1 MEVGAWDM
9 SAKVVDTVSSFA
21 TAPAILGFTLV
32 VVVSCAVMI
41 LGLEAATRLL
51 LSGQVAS
58 WRAVAFGDQRV
69 SFISRGAFQNRAGY
83 PAYRPD
89 SEIREVAYYPDSD
102 GTMTREYDCTYRS
115 DRLGFLSNSIRYE
128 EAEILL
134 LGDSNAQGQGGCAWL
149 PRLSHDVRSRVYST
163 AVFGHGVKH
172 WRNVLV
178 DLEKI
183 RTPPKVMII
192 FITDDFF
199 RTDWVFDDAQLACIT
214 GDGDCRGMYWHPLS
228 DNMAEQATETY
239 ARRDPGSRTAD
250 LKSLTKYHLIATYTL
265 LRMIVGRQ
273 QVERRTFG
281 DSLEIL
287 GAIADKYPLKLI
299 WVNEHGET
307 AGPGPRTRL
316 LEKRLQRF
324 DVTRCSIPL
333 QGFLPRDRHPNRQ
346 GYDVLKSCVEQV
358 VRGW

>member
-1 MEVGAWDM
+1 MV
-9 SAKVVDTVSSFA
+9 AKVVDSVLSVPSVSA
-21 TAPAILGFTLV
+21 MLGFALV
-32 VVVSCAVMI
+32 AIVSCGAVI
-41 LGLEAATRLL
+41 FGLEAATRLL
-51 LSGQVAS
+51 LAGQVAT
-58 WRAVAFGDQRV
+58 WRAVAFGDQRI
-69 SFISRGAFQNRAGY
+69 SFISQGAFQNRAGY

-89 SEIREVAYYPDSD
+89 SEIREVAYYPASN
-102 GTMTREYDCTYRS
+102 GTMTREYECTYRS

-149 PRLSHDVRSRVYST
+149 PRLGHDVRSRVYSA

-172 WRNVLV
+172 WRNVLA

-183 RTPPKVMII
+183 RAPAKVLII

-199 RTDWVFDDAQLACIT
+199 RTDWVFDDAQLACIS
-214 GDGDCRGMYWHPLS
+214 GHGDCHGMYWHPLS
-228 DNMAEQATETY
+228 VNMAEEAAERY
-239 ARRDPGSRTAD
+239 ARRNPNSGAAD
-250 LKSLTKYHLIATYTL
+250 LKALTKYHLIATYTL
-265 LRMIVGRQ
+265 FRMMVGHQ
-273 QVERRTFG
+273 QVERRAFG
-281 DSLEIL
+281 ESLEIV
-287 GAIADKYPLKLI
+287 ATIAAKYPLKLI
-299 WVNEHGET
+299 WVNEHGEV

-316 LEKRLQRF
+316 LEQRLKGF

-346 GYDVLKSCVEQV
+346 GYDVLKSCVEQA